1 MLQAISQG
9 AGPVGYCPKVLKGV
23 LLAVRFVL
31 WSSFLAFLFWALRV
45 LGALEALTSKQ
56 SRQTSAAVRPPTA
69 LPPQW
74 LYVTLFHPTLGLWS
88 LKV

>member
-45 LGALEALTSKQ
+45 LGALEALTSN
-56 SRQTSAAVRPPTA
+56 S
-69 LPPQW
+69 
-74 LYVTLFHPTLGLWS
+74 
-88 LKV
+88 